1 MNGRMKRVQEAIKR
15 EVSVILQEEINDPRV
30 KGVTVTG
37 VEMTRDLKL
46 AKVFYILPSS
56 SSALSAEEKKDAE
69 KGLKSAAGFI
79 RGEIGRRV
87 PMKFIPQIS
96 FREDT
101 LDEKKRTLND
111 VFEEIEKEHREKA

>member
-1 MNGRMKRVQEAIKR
+1 MKRVQEAIKR
-15 EVSVILQEEINDPRV
+15 EISVILQEEINDPRV
-30 KGVTVTG
+30 KGITVTG

-46 AKVFYILPSS
+46 AKVFYILSS
-56 SSALSAEEKKDAE
+56 SSSAEEKKDAE

-79 RGEIGRRV
+79 RRELGRRV
-87 PMKFIPQIS
+87 PMKFVPQIS

-101 LDEKKRTLND
+101 LDEKKRTLNN